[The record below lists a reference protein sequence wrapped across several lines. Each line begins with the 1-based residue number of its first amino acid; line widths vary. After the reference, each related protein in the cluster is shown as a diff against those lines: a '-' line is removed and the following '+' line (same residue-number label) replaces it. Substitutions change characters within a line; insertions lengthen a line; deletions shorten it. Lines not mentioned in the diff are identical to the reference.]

1 MKATILRGLSGSGK
15 STYAEE
21 CVENNPVTFE
31 VNRDELRRI
40 ELNVPYDENLWKV
53 YSKFNNKVE
62 DRVSERIRD
71 DVLYYAECKYNIIDS
86 DINISQ
92 KRLRSKIEF
101 YESLGYEVEVILL
114 DEDVYE
120 CIDRDSKRRDSV
132 GSKVIFKQ
140 YLKLKECERDK
151 DRNGAWKDRSKRNCV
166 VADLDGTLARNVTR
180 DIYDYTKVYEDQ
192 AREEVVCMV
201 KAVAEKYDADIIFC
215 SGREDKGSCFY
226 STLKWLQEIA
236 GFGLFFTLYMREEND
251 SRKDSMVKKEFL
263 DCIREEYNIVA
274 WFDDRPQVCDMLND
288 NGVNVISVADQR
300 LRF

>member
-1 MKATILRGLSGSGK
+1 MKATILRGISGSGK
-15 STYAEE
+15 STFAKEYIK
-21 CVENNPVTFE
+21 NDLDTFE
-31 VNRDELRRI
+31 VNRDKVRRHLFNVDQNTNLWSVYKLNKKNEQEVSEYI
-40 ELNVPYDENLWKV
+40 ELLMG
-53 YSKFNNKVE
+53 SF
-62 DRVSERIRD
+62 VS
-71 DVLYYAECKYNIIDS
+71 LKYNIIDS
-86 DINISQ
+86 DTNISQ

-140 YLKLKECERDK
+140 YLQLKSDERK
-151 DRNGAWKDRSKRNCV
+151 VDRNEAWKDRSKRNCV
-166 VADLDGTLARNVTR
+166 IADLDGTLARNVTR

-192 AREEVVCMV
+192 VREEVVCMV
-201 KAVAEKYDADIIFC
+201 KAVAENYDADIVFC

-226 STLKWLQEIA
+226 NTLKWLQEIA

-251 SRKDSMVKKEFL
+251 SRKDSVVKKEFL